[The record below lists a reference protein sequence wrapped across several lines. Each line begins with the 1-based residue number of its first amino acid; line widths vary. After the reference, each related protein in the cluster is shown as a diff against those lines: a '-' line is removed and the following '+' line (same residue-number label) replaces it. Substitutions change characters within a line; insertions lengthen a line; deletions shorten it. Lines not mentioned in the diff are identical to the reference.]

1 MLLVFYIYFNKIQP
15 GEENWMTLELRY
27 ILLGK
32 TESKWDLDLG
42 NNRHISL
49 LMTIEGLSSSDNKL
63 HLLNGT
69 HFKFQH
75 IYLGDKSPI
84 YQVIIFI

>member
-1 MLLVFYIYFNKIQP
+1 
-15 GEENWMTLELRY
+15 MTLELRY
-27 ILLGK
+27 MLLEK

-42 NNRHISL
+42 NNRHIFL
-49 LMTIEGLSSSDNKL
+49 FITLEGLSSSDNKL
-63 HLLNGT
+63 YLLNGT
-69 HFKFQH
+69 HFKLQH